1 MTIWDF
7 VVLTSVDLCVVVDIG
22 LSVVLVNILLEV
34 PSVDLTDCPLLVV
47 EELFRV
53 DKLAELLLL
62 VVISVETPVYFGVT
76 VVVVNLLVVEV
87 LLVLLS
93 IDEDSIRW

>member
-1 MTIWDF
+1 M
-7 VVLTSVDLCVVVDIG
+7 VLTSVDLCVAIDIG
-22 LSVVLVNILLEV
+22 LFVVLVNILLEA

-53 DKLAELLLL
+53 DKLVEILLL
-62 VVISVETPVYFGVT
+62 VVICVETPVYFGVT

-93 IDEDSIRW
+93 IDEVSIRW